1 LPIGLEELRVGHYVR
16 IGDRWFE
23 HPFLKSTFMIA
34 SVEEIAAIRAA
45 GLAQV
50 FFDPVR
56 SNIAP
61 PSIPV
66 LQPAE
71 FPEPPVL
78 QPAAEPTPRA
88 RAARIPAAVPAEPP
102 MAAPIAAPAEPPPAV
117 LVAHPAERPLP
128 APPFEPAEPL
138 APAPVAGPADPP
150 APAAVSTP
158 APAPRVAPAPP
169 VVAPSPFAS
178 LPPLDLRALRANLTQ
193 AREDYRAAVDGAAQ
207 ALAML
212 DAGDALGQEAT
223 LGAVRQVLALAAG
236 RERPLTLA
244 PVPAPVGAQRRQAF
258 MSMDAAALAA
268 AVGRRLRLDAA
279 DLQALT
285 TAAMVHA
292 AGLSR
297 LPPRLRDE
305 SRLQGRDELAEF
317 RQYPRLGA
325 ALLREYVGF
334 APEVIRIVEQHR
346 ERLDGSGFPGG
357 ARGDR
362 IHPLAPVV
370 GAIREF
376 QVLACREG
384 PPMPAAALAQMYLR
398 LRGAYGATT
407 VEHVIA
413 ALTVYPPGS
422 FVALSDGRLARVARV
437 SDRARL
443 APLVWLH
450 DEASPAGAPQLLDLS
465 EPGGATV
472 ERVLDPRTLS
482 EDVRGRF
489 GGDWAGLTFPAPV
502 APPMGARP
510 PALRPGANPR

>member
-1 LPIGLEELRVGHYVR
+1 VPGTRIATVNSAAWLPIGADELRVGHYVR

-23 HPFLKSTFMIA
+23 HPFLKSTFMISSA
-34 SVEEIAAIRAA
+34 EEIAAIRAA

-50 FFDPVR
+50 FFDPGR
-56 SNIAP
+56 SNVAP

-66 LQPAE
+66 LQPAVL
-71 FPEPPVL
+71 PEPPVL
-78 QPAAEPTPRA
+78 QPAGRPAPE
-88 RAARIPAAVPAEPP
+88 PAATTSAS
-102 MAAPIAAPAEPPPAV
+102 APE
-117 LVAHPAERPLP
+117 P
-128 APPFEPAEPL
+128 APEPAPGP
-138 APAPVAGPADPP
+138 APAPEPAPELEPATALPPAPPP
-150 APAAVSTP
+150 APAP
-158 APAPRVAPAPP
+158 APARAVATRAPP
-169 VVAPSPFAS
+169 AQTPLAWHAPM
-178 LPPLDLRALRANLTQ
+178 DLGALRANLAQ
-193 AREDYRAAVDGAAQ
+193 SREDYRAAVDGAAR

-244 PVPAPVGAQRRQAF
+244 PVAAPVGTQRRQAF
-258 MSMDAAALAA
+258 LSMDAAALAA

-292 AGLSR
+292 VGLAR

-305 SRLQGRDELAEF
+305 SRVQGRDELAEF

-325 ALLREYVGF
+325 TLLREYVGF

-346 ERLDGSGFPGG
+346 ERLDGSGFPSG

-376 QVLACREG
+376 QVLACRDG
-384 PPMPAAALAQMYLR
+384 PPMPAAALAQLYLK
-398 LRGAYGATT
+398 LRGAYGAAI

-413 ALTVYPPGS
+413 ALTVYPPGA
-422 FVALSDGRLARVARV
+422 FVALSDGRIARVARV

-443 APLVWLH
+443 APLVWLY
-450 DEASPAGAPQLLDLS
+450 DAATPPNQAQLVDLS
-465 EPGGATV
+465 EPGGASIQ
-472 ERVLDPRTLS
+472 RVLDPRTLP
-482 EDVRGRF
+482 EEVRGRL

-510 PALRPGANPR
+510 PALRVAGDAR